1 MTSFRVEHT
10 RLGGAYILKRHVHRD
25 ARGQFERLF
34 AEEDLSSLCAM
45 NDPIRHINR
54 SVTVGRGTVRGL
66 HYQVAPNA
74 ETKIVTCL
82 HGSVLDVAVDLRPDS
97 PTYLRYHA
105 IELCASDDASFLIPE
120 GLAHGFQVLSDRAD
134 LLYFHTTAYAPV
146 SERRIH
152 PEDPMIGIDWPLAVT
167 GLSTQ
172 DSSTRFLDD
181 EPTGLPQSE
190 HPNPSEPM
198 DNQPK

>member
-1 MTSFRVEHT
+1 MTSFRVE
-10 RLGGAYILKRHVHRD
+10 RVPLGGSYILRREVHRD
-25 ARGQFERLF
+25 SRGQFERLF
-34 AEEDLSSLCAM
+34 AEEDFFSLCDLK
-45 NDPIRHINR
+45 DPIKHVNR

-82 HGSVLDVAVDLRPDS
+82 HGTVLDVAVDLRPGS
-97 PTYLRYHA
+97 PTYMRYHA
-105 IELCASDDASFLIPE
+105 EELCASRDASFLIPE

-134 LLYFHTTAYAPV
+134 LLYFHTAAHAPV

-167 GLSTQ
+167 GLSAQ
-172 DSSTRFLDD
+172 DSATRFLDD
-181 EPTGLPQSE
+181 EPEDLPQGTD
-190 HPNPSEPM
+190 PKPSGPM
-198 DNQPK
+198 DIQPK

>member
-1 MTSFRVEHT
+1 MTSFHAERAP
-10 RLGGAYILKRHVHRD
+10 LAGAYILTRGVHKD

-34 AEEDLSSLCAM
+34 ADEDLSLLCGMRA
-45 NDPIRHINR
+45 PIRHINR

-82 HGSVLDVAVDLRPDS
+82 HGAVLDVAVDLRPDS

-105 IELCASDDASFLIPE
+105 VELCASRDTSFFIPE
-120 GLAHGFQVLSDRAD
+120 GFAHGFQVLSDRAD
-134 LLYFHTTAYAPV
+134 LLYFHTAAYAPA

-152 PEDPMIGIDWPLAVT
+152 PEDPMIGIDWPLAVS

-181 EPTGLPQSE
+181 EPAGLHPGA
-190 HPNPSEPM
+190 HPNPQGPT
-198 DNQPK
+198 DNKPK